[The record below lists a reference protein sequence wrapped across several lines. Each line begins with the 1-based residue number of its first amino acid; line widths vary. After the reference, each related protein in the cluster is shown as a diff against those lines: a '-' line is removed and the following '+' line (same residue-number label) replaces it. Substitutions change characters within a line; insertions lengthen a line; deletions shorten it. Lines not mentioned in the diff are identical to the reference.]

1 MKRVL
6 FVISILIAVAI
17 IAFVLLN
24 SQQPPQLSAA
34 IVGLQANDSM
44 VGYARATNVR
54 PFKFPDDHGPHPD
67 FQTEWWYYTGN
78 LESADGRRFG
88 YQLTFFRRA
97 ITPPSTAAQGA
108 TPRATDWAT
117 NQIYFAHFA
126 LTDAKNNRHD
136 ATERFS
142 RGAANLA
149 GASGTPF
156 RVWIENWSVET
167 QNFASLPSDASSMQ
181 LRADNEGRSIN
192 LTLTSSKPPVLQ
204 GNRGLSAKS
213 DEPGNASYYISFT
226 RMKTSGTVTVNG
238 EQLQVSGDSWMDH
251 EWSTAALGP
260 NAVGWDWFSI
270 QLSDNRELM
279 LFQIRNKDGSI
290 EPVSSGTLVE
300 PDGTTHYLP
309 RDQFKIVV
317 PSTWTSNTTRATYP
331 ARWSVA
337 VPSANIQIDLKPI
350 VADQEMILSIV
361 YWEGAVDISGQ
372 SNGKPVTGR
381 GFVEMTG
388 YAKISGQ

>member
-1 MKRVL
+1 MKRILFLTLILGTLVL
-6 FVISILIAVAI
+6 AVATSI
-17 IAFVLLN
+17 NL
-24 SQQPPQLSAA
+24 SQQPQLSAA

-108 TPRATDWAT
+108 TPRASDWAT

-136 ATERFS
+136 STERFS

-149 GASGTPF
+149 GASGNPF
-156 RVWIENWSVET
+156 RVWIENWDAV
-167 QNFASLPSDASSMQ
+167 SLNANASSMQ
-181 LRADNEGRSIN
+181 LHADNEGHAIN
-192 LTLTSSKPPVLQ
+192 LALTSSKPPVLQ
-204 GNRGLSAKS
+204 GDRGLSAKS

-226 RMKTSGTVTVNG
+226 RMKTTGSVTVNG
-238 EQLQVSGDSWMDH
+238 EQWAVTGDSWMDH

-300 PDGTTHYLP
+300 ADGTTRYLP
-309 RDQFKIVV
+309 RDQFKIDV
-317 PSTWTSNTTRATYP
+317 PSTWTSNITRATYP
-331 ARWSVA
+331 ARWSIT

-350 VADQEMILSIV
+350 VANQEMILSIV

-388 YAKISGQ
+388 YAQMPGQ